1 MIFIFHTTVVSLSQ
15 VDQFLENLIK
25 FDKENIADPNRKAI
39 RPYLDNSDFDPDFIR
54 NKSTAAAGI
63 TMYSECMCVCVH
75 AV

>member
-1 MIFIFHTTVVSLSQ
+1 M
-15 VDQFLENLIK
+15 ENLIK

-63 TMYSECMCVCVH
+63 TMYSEVYVCVCTCSIIIQILITV
-75 AV
+75 V